1 MRGPAVRPII
11 IAAGGTGGH
20 VFPAEALAAALI
32 DRGHRIVLMTDER
45 SGALQS
51 PVFAMREQHVLKGA
65 GIAGLGI
72 LNAGRALLSLTA
84 GVAQARRLLKS
95 LDAAVIVAFGGY
107 PSVPPV
113 LAASL
118 LRRRPLVILH
128 EQNAVLGRANR
139 VLAARANLLA
149 LGFADTA
156 RVPRGAATLVI
167 GNPVRPAIRAAAAQ
181 ARLENGDRIEL
192 LVLGGSLGARIFSD
206 VVPDAVARLP
216 AAIRARLH
224 VVQQCRAEDLGR
236 VREAYAA
243 VGVNAELASFF
254 GDVAD
259 RLQAAHLVVSRAG
272 ASSCAEIAVLGRA
285 CVLVPLPNAID
296 DHQSANARALSGAV
310 VIKQP
315 DATPANLS
323 AAMATLL
330 NDPAALADAERRI
343 AACARPRAA
352 ADLADAVERLMAQA
366 EVRP

>member
-65 GIAGLGI
+65 GIAGRGI

-149 LGFADTA
+149 LGFADTSA
-156 RVPRGAATLVI
+156 CAAW
-167 GNPVRPAIRAAAAQ
+167 RR
-181 ARLENGDRIEL
+181 
-192 LVLGGSLGARIFSD
+192 
-206 VVPDAVARLP
+206 
-216 AAIRARLH
+216 H
-224 VVQQCRAEDLGR
+224 
-236 VREAYAA
+236 
-243 VGVNAELASFF
+243 
-254 GDVAD
+254 
-259 RLQAAHLVVSRAG
+259 AG
-272 ASSCAEIAVLGRA
+272 HR
-285 CVLVPLPNAID
+285 
-296 DHQSANARALSGAV
+296 
-310 VIKQP
+310 QP
-315 DATPANLS
+315 S
-323 AAMATLL
+323 AACNPGGRCAS
-330 NDPAALADAERRI
+330 AAGEW
-343 AACARPRAA
+343 
-352 ADLADAVERLMAQA
+352 
-366 EVRP
+366 